1 MRRREFIAGLGDN
14 ATGMNIFVNEAVPK
28 RLGLLHER
36 VAVLVNPSNI
46 ANAEANLREVQDAAR
61 LVGLPIDILKA
72 STGREFE
79 AAFATMVGERVEA
92 LFVTGD
98 TYFLSQ
104 RLQLATLAARHGIA
118 TSDVTREFVE
128 ADGLMSY
135 GTDLADMYHH
145 VGAYTGRI
153 LEGAKPA
160 DLPVVQSTRF
170 ELKTARSLGG

>member
-1 MRRREFIAGLGDN
+1 VHEL
-14 ATGMNIFVNEAVPK
+14 VPDAN
-28 RLGLLHER
+28 R

-72 STGREFE
+72 STGREIE

-128 ADGLMSY
+128 AGGLMSY

-160 DLPVVQSTRF
+160 LPVVQSARF
-170 ELKTARSLGG
+170 EFVLNLKTARTLGLAVPRGLLAIADEVIE